1 MARVTYGK
9 VEKARHKGDD
19 DERDVYLDGEWAG
32 TIITSYVD
40 ADAQKQ
46 WPYLNTGSPRYKVC
60 SYTYE
65 GPPWLLWHELVS
77 GVEIIM
83 RVDPDKNEARKKLA
97 ELKKKIEEALCE

>member
-60 SYTYE
+60 SYTYV
-65 GPPWLLWHELVS
+65 GGRYWWRVS
-77 GVEIIM
+77 RSID
-83 RVDPDKNEARKKLA
+83 VDPDKNEARKKLA

>member
-1 MARVTYGK
+1 MIRVTYGK

-60 SYTYE
+60 SYMYA
-65 GPPWLLWHELVS
+65 GGRYWWRGSLS
-77 GVEIIM
+77 IN
-83 RVDPDKNEARKKLA
+83 VDPDKNEARKKLA